1 MGKIFTYTEKKKFD
15 PRLKKFEAHQKKND
29 SCQKKNFSIVLR

>member
-15 PRLKKFEAHQKKND
+15 PRLKKFEAHQKKMTHA
-29 SCQKKNFSIVLR
+29 KKRIFL